1 MFFIFFIVHLIPGN
15 SINTYTNATSVE
27 LNCDMAG
34 YVPPDSYLR
43 WYHNNNLIEDTYKYS
58 TIYRPGRYRAQKGGN
73 TTSKSV
79 LSTLIIRSP
88 TLNDTGKYEC
98 RVHDYNLTATV
109 QLNVTVYSTVN
120 TNTAAALSYTPSPTI
135 YSTVSTNTVL
145 SYTPSPTIY
154 STVNTATN
162 TALPYIIAI
171 SIVSIM
177 LVLVSLVLILICTC
191 ILVYCTHVSKRKTSS
206 GDNIVTSAN
215 VVYGVRDTTIN
226 EAYGVP
232 SSRSV
237 IYDKVD

>member
-58 TIYRPGRYRAQKGGN
+58 TIYKPGRYRAQKGGN
-73 TTSKSV
+73 STSESV

-109 QLNVTVYSTVN
+109 QLNVT
-120 TNTAAALSYTPSPTI
+120 
-135 YSTVSTNTVL
+135 
-145 SYTPSPTIY
+145 IY

-177 LVLVSLVLILICTC
+177 LVLVSLVLILTCTC
-191 ILVYCTHVSKRKTSS
+191 ILVYCTYVSKRKTSF

-232 SSRSV
+232 SSTSV

>member
-58 TIYRPGRYRAQKGGN
+58 TIYRPGRYRAQKKGN
-73 TTSKSV
+73 TTSESV
-79 LSTLIIRSP
+79 LSILIIRSP

-109 QLNVTVYSTVN
+109 QLS
-120 TNTAAALSYTPSPTI
+120 LPTI
-135 YSTVSTNTVL
+135 YSTVSTNTAAAL

-171 SIVSIM
+171 SIVSII
-177 LVLVSLVLILICTC
+177 LVLVSLVLILTCTS
-191 ILVYCTHVSKRKTSS
+191 ILVYCTYVSKRKTSS

-232 SSRSV
+232 SSTSV

>member
-34 YVPPDSYLR
+34 YVPPDSYLH
-43 WYHNNNLIEDTYKYS
+43 WYHNNNLIEDTYKYT
-58 TIYRPGRYRAQKGGN
+58 TIYKPGRYRAQKGGN
-73 TTSKSV
+73 TTSESV

-98 RVHDYNLTATV
+98 RIHHYNLTATV
-109 QLNVTVYSTVN
+109 QLS
-120 TNTAAALSYTPSPTI
+120 LPTI
-135 YSTVSTNTVL
+135 YSTVSTNTAAAL

-177 LVLVSLVLILICTC
+177 LVLVSLVLILIC
-191 ILVYCTHVSKRKTSS
+191 IVVYCTHVSKRKASS
-206 GDNIVTSAN
+206 GHNIVTSAN
-215 VVYGVRDTTIN
+215 VGYGVHDN
-226 EAYGVP
+226 EAYVVP
-232 SSRSV
+232 PSCV
-237 IYDKVD
+237 IYDKID